1 MAPSASPPIRVGV
14 LFGGRSTEHE
24 VSLSSGKAIMAG
36 LDPQKYEVCPILVT
50 KSGEWL
56 ALPAPD
62 APAGDGEEVLFS
74 ATPTG
79 ETLRYASSHASL
91 HIDVFFPI
99 IHGTFGE
106 DGTLQGMFELAEVPF
121 VGSGC
126 ASSAISMDKAVAK
139 AVLRAAGLPVLPA
152 LTLHREAW
160 DEARGAVEKEAAAK
174 IGYPL
179 FVKPASSGSSVGI
192 HRVEHPREVRD
203 AVHDAFRFDR
213 KVLIEEHAQGRELE
227 CAVLEKPSPGGDI
240 IASPLM
246 EIRTFSGGWYDYEA
260 KYEEGRAELIVPARV
275 EESVADNVRSCARSA
290 FRALGC
296 SGLARVDFFYRE
308 KTGETYIN
316 EANTLPGFTQLSG
329 YPRMIRAAGVP
340 YPQMLDWFIRCALQ
354 RHERLG
360 AREYNRRNL

>member
-14 LFGGRSTEHE
+14 LFGGRSAEHE
-24 VSLSSGKAIMAG
+24 VSLSSGKSIMAG
-36 LDPQKYEVCPILVT
+36 LDPRKYEACPILVT
-50 KSGEWL
+50 KAGKWL

-62 APAGDGEEVLFS
+62 APAADGAEVLFS
-74 ATPTG
+74 ATPNG
-79 ETLRYASSHASL
+79 KPLRYASSGANL
-91 HIDVFFPI
+91 PVDVFFPI

-126 ASSAISMDKAVAK
+126 ASSAIAMDKAAAK

-152 LTLHREAW
+152 LTLRREAW
-160 DEARGAVEKEAAAK
+160 EEARGAVEKEAAAK

-192 HRVEHPREVRD
+192 HRVEHPRGMRD
-203 AVHDAFRFDR
+203 ALHDAFRFDR

-227 CAVLEKPSPGGDI
+227 CAVIEEPSPGDI

-246 EIRTFSGGWYDYEA
+246 EIRTLSGWYDYEA
-260 KYEEGRAELIVPARV
+260 KYEEGRAELIIPAPV
-275 EESVADNVRSCARSA
+275 EESVAENVRSCARSA
-290 FRALGC
+290 FRALDC
-296 SGLARVDFFYRE
+296 AGLARVDFFYRE

-316 EANTLPGFTQLSG
+316 EANTLPGFTRLSG
-329 YPRMIRAAGVP
+329 YPRMMGAAGVP
-340 YPQMLDWFIRCALQ
+340 YPQMLDWFIRCALE
-354 RHERLG
+354 RHERLR
-360 AREYNRRNL
+360 AREYDRNP